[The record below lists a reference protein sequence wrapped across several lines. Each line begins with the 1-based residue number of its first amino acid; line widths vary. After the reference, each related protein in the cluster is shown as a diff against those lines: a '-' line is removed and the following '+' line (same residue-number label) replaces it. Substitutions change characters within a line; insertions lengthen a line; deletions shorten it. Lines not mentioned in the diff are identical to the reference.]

1 MEPPVCRSSSIDLP
15 TTRTGPVWSH
25 RAAALFFVLYTPT
38 RVWCACGRGVRSDTL
53 RRARCAGCGTR
64 PTACRLCTVQR
75 VQLQDQ
81 DAGGLERAHARAARA
96 RLGARARSLYT
107 LFSDSCVDCN
117 LYIVTRDSCVCV
129 CMFHVHLQ
137 ASTFLFLIL
146 LCLEP

>member
-53 RRARCAGCGTR
+53 RVARVAARDLQRAGCAQCSACSCRTRTQEAWNEHMRARRALASALGR
-64 PTACRLCTVQR
+64 ALSILCSMTLVLTVI
-75 VQLQDQ
+75 
-81 DAGGLERAHARAARA
+81 
-96 RLGARARSLYT
+96 
-107 LFSDSCVDCN
+107 C
-117 LYIVTRDSCVCV
+117 IVTRDSCVCV

>member
-53 RRARCAGCGTR
+53 RVARVAAR
-64 PTACRLCTVQR
+64 DPYSVQVVPAVQR

-96 RLGARARSLYT
+96 RARASALGIALSILCSLT
-107 LFSDSCVDCN
+107 LVS
-117 LYIVTRDSCVCV
+117 
-129 CMFHVHLQ
+129 
-137 ASTFLFLIL
+137 
-146 LCLEP
+146 